1 LSNQLVCQIFSVRKL
16 PRANTRK
23 AVMKAEIRLR
33 VYQLPSILNLTLMS
47 ISYAGTCVPHG
58 AHTGGR
64 GRGRGR
70 EGTASSPTSRPG
82 RKAEEAVWRVAHK
95 QVNSLIDKIEML
107 QPERNAYIQFG
118 MVL

>member
-1 LSNQLVCQIFSVRKL
+1 
-16 PRANTRK
+16 
-23 AVMKAEIRLR
+23 MKAEIRLR
-33 VYQLPSILNLTLMS
+33 VNQLPSILNLTLTS
-47 ISYAGTCVPHG
+47 ISYAGTCVTHG

-64 GRGRGR
+64 GRSRGRGR
-70 EGTASSPTSRPG
+70 GKEGTASSPTSRLG

-95 QVNSLIDKIEML
+95 RANSLIDKIEML

>member
-1 LSNQLVCQIFSVRKL
+1 
-16 PRANTRK
+16 
-23 AVMKAEIRLR
+23 MKAEIRLR
-33 VYQLPSILNLTLMS
+33 VNQLPSILNLTLMS
-47 ISYAGTCVPHG
+47 ISYAGTCVTHG

-70 EGTASSPTSRPG
+70 GRGKEGTASSPTSRPG

-95 QVNSLIDKIEML
+95 QANSLIDKIEIL

>member
-1 LSNQLVCQIFSVRKL
+1 
-16 PRANTRK
+16 
-23 AVMKAEIRLR
+23 MKAEIRLR
-33 VYQLPSILNLTLMS
+33 VNQLPSILNLTLTS
-47 ISYAGTCVPHG
+47 ISYAGTCVTHG

-64 GRGRGR
+64 GRSRGRGR
-70 EGTASSPTSRPG
+70 GKDGTASSPTSRPG

-95 QVNSLIDKIEML
+95 RANSLIDKIEML